1 MPLYFFD
8 TDNGSGPQV
17 DHVGRVLPDDAAA
30 RWAGL
35 DTLPDVA
42 RDQIAASDHRTF
54 SISIRNADGEVIY
67 MATLALMGGWKKAG
81 GPATNRACSA
91 V

>member
-8 TDNGSGPQV
+8 TDNGSDPRV
-17 DHVGRVLPDDAAA
+17 DHVGRVLPDDEAA

-42 RDQIAASDHRTF
+42 RDRIADSDHRTF
-54 SISIRNADGEVIY
+54 GISIRNADDEVIY
-67 MATLALMGGWKKAG
+67 AATLALMGGWKK
-81 GPATNRACSA
+81 RH
-91 V
+91 